1 MNALAFTQSL
11 IARLRKARVRENRR
25 TARQS
30 QRGKYTGGFLLAAT
44 LGVLDLGW
52 SVLVPYAA
60 RHPYFTVGDITI
72 DVDGRFSEQEIQEW
86 GGLRPGMSLWEVDPA
101 QVEARLLAH
110 SWIQTAEVK
119 REFPQ
124 RVYVTV
130 KARRAVAVMLRQ
142 PLSYVDDT
150 GGCFT
155 GPENNPDLDLPYVS
169 GFADLSLETP
179 AAQTT
184 LAEVLHL
191 LSLTRLWQEPL
202 SEIRWDQHQGY
213 TLFLARRRV
222 TIRLG
227 WETTPE
233 KVAQVGVALQT
244 WPTDGPAALFD
255 ARFANQVVVRPYP
268 DEHGQS
274 KRDFTGPL

>member
-1 MNALAFTQSL
+1 MNARTFAQSL
-11 IARLRKARVRENRR
+11 IVRWYKARVRENRR
-25 TARQS
+25 TARHS
-30 QRGKYTGGFLLAAT
+30 KRGKYTGGFLLAAT
-44 LGVLDLGW
+44 LGVLDLSW

-60 RHPYFTVGDITI
+60 HHPYFTVGDITI
-72 DVDGRFSEQEIQEW
+72 DTDGLFSGQEIQEW
-86 GGLRPGMSLWEVDPA
+86 SGVRLGMSLWEIDPT

-110 SWIQTAEVK
+110 PGIQTAEVK

-124 RVYVTV
+124 RVSVTV
-130 KARRAVAVMLRQ
+130 KARRAVAVVVGSSLTY
-142 PLSYVDDT
+142 LDDT
-150 GGCFT
+150 GVCFT
-155 GPENNPDLDLPYVS
+155 ALTSTLNFDLPYVT
-169 GFADLSLETP
+169 GFADLSPDTP
-179 AAQTT
+179 EVQTA

-213 TLFLARRRV
+213 TLFLAHRRV

-244 WPTDGPAALFD
+244 WPAAGPAALFD
-255 ARFANQVVVRPYP
+255 ARFANQVIIRPYT

-274 KRDFTGPL
+274 KRNLTGPL

>member
-1 MNALAFTQSL
+1 MNALASAHSL
-11 IARLRKARVRENRR
+11 IVRWQKARVRENRR
-25 TARQS
+25 TARRP
-30 QRGKYTGGFLLAAT
+30 QRGKYAGGFLLAAT

-60 RHPYFTVGDITI
+60 HHPYFTISDILVGT
-72 DVDGRFSEQEIQEW
+72 DGPFSEQEVREW
-86 GGLRPGMSLWEVDPA
+86 SGVRFGMSLWEVDPA

-110 SWIQTAEVK
+110 PWIQTAEVK

-124 RVYVTV
+124 RVSLRVT
-130 KARRAVAVMLRQ
+130 ARRAVAVVVRPSLTY
-142 PLSYVDDT
+142 LDDT
-150 GGCFT
+150 GVCFAA
-155 GPENNPDLDLPYVS
+155 PANDVNFDLPYVT
-169 GFADLSLETP
+169 GFAEISPDTP
-179 AAQTT
+179 EAQTA

-202 SEIRWDQHQGY
+202 SEIRWDQRQGY

-233 KVAQVGVALQT
+233 KVAQVGAALQL
-244 WPTDGPAALFD
+244 WPAAGPAASFD
-255 ARFANQVVVRPYP
+255 ARFANQVIVRPYA
-268 DEHGQS
+268 DEYGQG
-274 KRDFTGPL
+274 KRDLTGPL

>member
-1 MNALAFTQSL
+1 MNALAFAQSL
-11 IARLRKARVRENRR
+11 IARWRKVRVRENRR

-30 QRGKYTGGFLLAAT
+30 KRGKYAGGFLLAAT

-52 SVLVPYAA
+52 SVLAPYAA
-60 RHPYFTVGDITI
+60 HHPYFTVGDITV
-72 DVDGRFSEQEIQEW
+72 DADGRFSEQEIQEW
-86 GGLRPGMSLWEVDPA
+86 GGLTLGMSLWEIDPA

-110 SWIQTAEVK
+110 PWIQTAEVK

-124 RVYVTV
+124 GVHVTV
-130 KARRAVAVMLRQ
+130 RARRAVAVVLGQ
-142 PLSYVDDT
+142 SLTYLDDN
-150 GGCFT
+150 GVCFA
-155 GPENNPDLDLPYVS
+155 GQDNKVDLDLPYVS
-169 GFADLSLETP
+169 GFASLSLETP
-179 AAQTT
+179 AAQTA

-191 LSLTRLWQEPL
+191 LSLTRLWQESL

-222 TIRLG
+222 TIWLG

-244 WPTDGPAALFD
+244 WPLDGPAALFD
-255 ARFANQVVVRPYP
+255 ARFANQVVVRPYA
-268 DEHGQS
+268 DEHDQS